1 MERSQRKKNYTTS
14 KSRDDILT
22 RKPSVLY
29 LESLYLLSDNKHTQ
43 ILLEVSELFLIAI
56 SVRETNGFSTIC
68 TCSLPSILSPKF
80 NSRGTHSGM

>member
-1 MERSQRKKNYTTS
+1 MERSQRKKNYTIS